1 MKGILISLNPG
12 KPALCD
18 SLPPKLTNPLSCRII
33 QVVIQLY
40 HYTIVSSYA
49 LNMLKRTPSLTEQAK
64 AYIKKRIFNDEFEAG
79 RIPSEFDL
87 AADLG
92 VSRTTVRDALSRL
105 EQDGVVYRKQGA
117 GTFVN
122 KAGLQI
128 KTRLE
133 EIWTYEEM
141 LEAHG
146 YDHAVRVI
154 SAQTAPAAPEIAEA
168 LNLDP
173 DDETLVIKK
182 LFLADKRPV
191 ILTINRIP
199 SKLFAGD
206 CAAGDFK
213 LPVYKF
219 LSDVCGQ
226 HLGYYLSEII
236 PLIAPPWLA
245 DLLELPRQKNAILS
259 FDELGYNQDNEPV
272 IKAQSYFRDDLLR
285 LRLIRREAA

>member
-1 MKGILISLNPG
+1 
-12 KPALCD
+12 
-18 SLPPKLTNPLSCRII
+18 
-33 QVVIQLY
+33 
-40 HYTIVSSYA
+40 
-49 LNMLKRTPSLTEQAK
+49 MLKRTPSLTEQAK
-64 AYIKKRIFNDEFEAG
+64 ACIKKRIFNDEFEEG
-79 RIPSEFDL
+79 RIPSESDL
-87 AADLG
+87 ATDLG

-146 YDHAVRVI
+146 YDHVVRVI
-154 SAQTAPAAPEIAEA
+154 SAKTEAVSPKTAGA
-168 LNLDP
+168 LNLSP

-182 LFLADKRPV
+182 LFLADGLPV
-191 ILTINRIP
+191 VLSINQIP
-199 SKLFAGD
+199 PSLFSGD

-213 LPVYKF
+213 LPVYQF
-219 LSDVCGQ
+219 LSEVCGQ

-245 DLLELPRQKNAILS
+245 DLLELPRKKTAILS
-259 FDELGYNQDNEPV
+259 FDELGYNQDNEPI